1 MIIHAQSIDSFNRD
15 KWRVLIVTEPGTIPV
30 IQKDGSTVDVAYRA
44 GDAILGDETDS
55 VIAGPVNLAGAI
67 DLAERV
73 LDCNLRV
80 GTDPR
85 TLLCLATAL
94 VAFTNDSDNPNSPRT
109 PALTPTPPSGRAPSP
124 FSPRGFPRCQDGQS
138 TRCCCDRSG
147 QRIC

>member
-109 PALTPTPPSGRAPSP
+109 PAIMHDAPRAGSDGARPDPPAPNGSGAVGRLS
-124 FSPRGFPRCQDGQS
+124 
-138 TRCCCDRSG
+138 
-147 QRIC
+147 